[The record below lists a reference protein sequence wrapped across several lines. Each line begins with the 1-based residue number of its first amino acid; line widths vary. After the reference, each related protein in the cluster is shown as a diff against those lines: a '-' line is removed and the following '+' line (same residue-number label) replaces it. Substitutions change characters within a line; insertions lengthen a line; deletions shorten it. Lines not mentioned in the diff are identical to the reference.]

1 MSENSTNRNF
11 MTAEKEPLDHVFM
24 ALADKTRRE
33 MVKRLAKHEMT
44 ISELT
49 KGLDMSLAAASKHVK
64 VLEKAKL
71 VTRQVIGRVHTISLA
86 PEQFGIALDW
96 ISIYRSFWQTRMASL
111 TEVINTEFTDKGNK
125 DV

>member
-1 MSENSTNRNF
+1 

-33 MVKRLAKHEMT
+33 MVQRLAKHEMT

-49 KGLDMSLAAASKHVK
+49 KGLDMSLAAASKHIK

-71 VTRQVIGRVHTISLA
+71 VTRKIEGRVHTISLT

-96 ISIYRSFWQTRMASL
+96 ISIYRNFWQTRMNNL
-111 TEVINTEFTDKGNK
+111 TKVINTELIEKENK

>member
-1 MSENSTNRNF
+1 

-33 MVKRLAKHEMT
+33 MVQRLSKHEMT

-49 KGLDMSLAAASKHVK
+49 HGLDMSLAAASKHVK

-71 VTRQVIGRVHTISLA
+71 VTRKIAGRVHTISLA

-96 ISIYRSFWQTRMASL
+96 ISIYRSFWQSRMESL
-111 TEVINTEFTDKGNK
+111 TQIINTQSTDKENN